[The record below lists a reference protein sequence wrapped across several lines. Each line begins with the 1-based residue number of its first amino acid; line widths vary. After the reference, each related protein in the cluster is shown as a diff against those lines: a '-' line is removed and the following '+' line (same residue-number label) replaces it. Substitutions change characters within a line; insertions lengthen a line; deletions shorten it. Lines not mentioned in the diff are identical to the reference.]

1 MPFLFPFI
9 TYHRNNNKGLIT
21 ENAVQIGGPASPQFP
36 LLSTPHFP
44 PILKKFA
51 SKKSEA
57 MRAPSLLFHVISA
70 ATRLLTDWLLLVTWM
85 ANARNILYCQ
95 LFLSLFLKPL
105 SKS

>member
-1 MPFLFPFI
+1 MHFLFPLI

-51 SKKSEA
+51 SENSEA
-57 MRAPSLLFHVISA
+57 MGAPSWLFHVILA
-70 ATRLLTDWLLLVTWM
+70 TTRLLTDWL
-85 ANARNILYCQ
+85 
-95 LFLSLFLKPL
+95 
-105 SKS
+105 